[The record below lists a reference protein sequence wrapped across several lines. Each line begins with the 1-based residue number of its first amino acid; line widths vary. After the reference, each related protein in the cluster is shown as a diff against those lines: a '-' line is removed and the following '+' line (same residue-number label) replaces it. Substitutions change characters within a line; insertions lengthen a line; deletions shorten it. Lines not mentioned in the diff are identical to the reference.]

1 GKLQSKHACTR
12 RENPEGGAFKEA
24 VDCVG
29 EVDRNEDKQPYVVM
43 TLFVYVLWS
52 KDSQWIIMD
61 KPKQRNKTN
70 KYIFRGVWPGDT
82 RLRAGKKIFKLHI
95 FYSSMLI
102 LEWMITL
109 YDLDNN
115 GKVTRENMLS
125 LMHTIYEVVEV
136 SVKQLVLSNGTT
148 LRVKLSIA
156 PLTRGN
162 RKYRDIK
169 ILRDEQDQMKDN
181 IRCAEGQPSHIRG
194 QNSCN
199 MGVPERKHYSVDE
212 NTERRNHYLDLAG
225 IENYS
230 SQFEAEPSSEDVPY
244 RGHQHRSHIENHSFV
259 EFTGRSVSFL
269 RSLRSRSKSI
279 GGSGGTAK
287 PSKLHGY
294 HPVTWCQPSQQHSS
308 SKRIRTRA
316 RDITAPSR
324 ANQGLHRELQPGQA
338 VPPGG
343 FKYVPQRH
351 EHYHHHEHH
360 HHHYHHYHPT

>member
-1 GKLQSKHACTR
+1 MGKLQSKHACTR

-29 EVDRNEDKQPYVVM
+29 EVDRNEDKQD
-43 TLFVYVLWS
+43 LCG
-52 KDSQWIIMD
+52 KDLKEDHLSHH
-61 KPKQRNKTN
+61 
-70 KYIFRGVWPGDT
+70 YC
-82 RLRAGKKIFKLHI
+82 A
-95 FYSSMLI
+95 
-102 LEWMITL
+102 LE
-109 YDLDNN
+109 D
-115 GKVTRENMLS
+115 
-125 LMHTIYEVVEV
+125 
-136 SVKQLVLSNGTT
+136 
-148 LRVKLSIA
+148 
-156 PLTRGN
+156 
-162 RKYRDIK
+162 RDIK